1 MTNIYK
7 DFDVRMFRMGL
18 VCARAAS
25 APALGATD
33 LFSITGGNILVTGF
47 IGEVTTVLDANA
59 STFKMHFDPDE
70 ATATHAD
77 LSIATGAQNA
87 APVGRHYHLP
97 ASAASALD
105 SDDGALSGF
114 AEHIAYRL
122 FPPGDIQLVVGG
134 AGQVTGRVKWDLYYI
149 PLDVGSTVVAVLWN

>member
-7 DFDVRMFRMGL
+7 NYDERLLNLGL
-18 VCARAAS
+18 CVARATS

-33 LFSITGGNILVTGF
+33 LFSITGGNILLTGLV
-47 IGEVTTVLDANA
+47 GEVTTVLDANA
-59 STFKMHFDPDE
+59 STFKLHFDPDE

-77 LSIATGAQNA
+77 LSIATAAQNA

-97 ASAASALD
+97 TAAASALQT
-105 SDDGALSGF
+105 DDGAKSGYVVQIL
-114 AEHIAYRL
+114 EML

-149 PLDVGSTVVAVLWN
+149 PLDDGVSVVAV